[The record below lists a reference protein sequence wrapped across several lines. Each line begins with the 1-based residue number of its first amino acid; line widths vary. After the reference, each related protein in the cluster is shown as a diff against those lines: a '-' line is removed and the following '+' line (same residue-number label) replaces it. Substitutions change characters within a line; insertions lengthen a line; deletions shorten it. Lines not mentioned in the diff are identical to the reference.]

1 MRERMP
7 STCRRL
13 AAAGAGARHSAKS
26 RLAALGLAG
35 ALAAFGPIGATQAQA
50 QADQDSRTTQTLLE
64 LYTAARGFDATYLS
78 ARALLDSAQ
87 YRVNQSYALR
97 RPSVGLAVGVS
108 RALSDTPDASTRN
121 SATNA
126 VNATLTG
133 SQPLFNRVN
142 DATIT
147 QSEKSLDVARSDFE
161 AAEQALIVR
170 VSQAYFDVLAAQ
182 DTLAT
187 ARSSLTAISEQV
199 ASAKRN
205 FEVGTATITDTR
217 EAQARFD
224 LARANQITAENDLLT
239 KRIALDQLVG
249 RSAVAP
255 RPLAAPLALPALAP
269 PDVDDWVARADLEHP
284 AVRKARLTLDVARL
298 ETEKARAGNLPTV
311 TLSGS
316 YGRGHSAT
324 YGDAVPTGLVSPR
337 PFSNVS
343 PGTSSSIALTL
354 NVPLFAG
361 YAIQNRVKE
370 TLALEDK
377 AQEDL
382 EAARRGA
389 AQATRTAFFSM
400 RSGQAQVQAL
410 EAAES
415 SSQLALEATQL
426 GYKVGVRVN
435 LDVLNAQ
442 AQLYTT
448 QAQLAKARY
457 DLVMAGLK
465 LRQASGHL
473 APADVA
479 DVNRLLV
486 P

>member
-1 MRERMP
+1 MP
-7 STCRRL
+7 DTRHRL
-13 AAAGAGARHSAKS
+13 PLVRTGAR
-26 RLAALGLAG
+26 RGLGLRLLAG
-35 ALAAFGPIGATQAQA
+35 VLALAGGLGAIDNAQAQRQAQA
-50 QADQDSRTTQTLLE
+50 PAAAQAERTQSLLE

-78 ARALLDSAQ
+78 ARASLDSAQ

-97 RPSVGLAVGVS
+97 RPSLGLSAGAS

-126 VNATLTG
+126 VNATLVG
-133 SQPLFNRVN
+133 SQTLFNRAN

-147 QSEKSLDVARSDFE
+147 QSEKSLEVARSDFE
-161 AAEQALIVR
+161 GAEQALIVR

-187 ARSSLTAISEQV
+187 TQSSLAAINEQV

-224 LARANQITAENDLLT
+224 LARANQIAAENDLVT

-249 RSAVAP
+249 RSDVAP
-255 RPLAAPLALPALAP
+255 RPLAAPLVLPALAP
-269 PDVDDWVARADLEHP
+269 SSVEAWIARADLEHP
-284 AVRKARLTLDVARL
+284 AVRKARLNLDVARL
-298 ETEKARAGNLPTV
+298 ETEKARAGKLPTV

-316 YGRGHSAT
+316 YGHGHSAT
-324 YGDAVPTGLVSPR
+324 YGAVVPAGLTSPQ

-343 PGTSSSIALTL
+343 PGTNSSIAVTL
-354 NVPLFAG
+354 NMALFAG
-361 YAIQNRVKE
+361 YAIQNRIRE

-382 EAARRGA
+382 EAARRGV
-389 AQATRTAFFSM
+389 AQATRTAFFGM
-400 RSGQAQVQAL
+400 RSDRAQVQAL

-457 DLVMAGLK
+457 NLVMDGLI
-465 LRQASGHL
+465 LRQASGRL
-473 APADVA
+473 DPADVT